1 MRQLA
6 TMIAA
11 DLQDDKHCPRLL
23 VDDDPFVTYE
33 VFEKAYWPWLSK
45 EAIKGLGRD
54 KSSVYSLRADGNE
67 HSAMVGFQRIYGR
80 VTCHYF
86 LASTERKS
94 RHHQG
99 VGNGVKMSQR
109 LFGRAILH

>member
-1 MRQLA
+1 
-6 TMIAA
+6 MIAT

-33 VFEKAYWPWLSK
+33 VFEKAYWPRLSK

-67 HSAMVGFQRIYGR
+67 HSVMVGFQRIYGQ
-80 VTCHYF
+80 VLFYYF
-86 LASTERKS
+86 LASIEEER
-94 RHHQG
+94 RRHQG
-99 VGNGVKMSQR
+99 IRNGIKMSWR
-109 LFGRAILH
+109 LLG

>member
-1 MRQLA
+1 MSQL
-6 TMIAA
+6 TKMIAA
-11 DLQDDKHCPRLL
+11 DLQGDTRCPRLF
-23 VDDDPFVTYE
+23 VDDDPFVTYD
-33 VFEKAYWPWLSK
+33 VFERAYWPRLSK
-45 EAIKGLGRD
+45 GITGLGMDR
-54 KSSVYSLRADGNE
+54 SCVGFVRADCNM
-67 HSAMVGFQRIYGR
+67 HSAVVGFQRIYGR